1 MEQRW
6 IEVTTDTQVDAL
18 LDAVRYCYSRDDS
31 TRTMV
36 FTNTVESANSVA
48 DILERVGVR
57 CMLYHSDSSME
68 ERAANL
74 CVFREDGG
82 VLVCTDAA
90 ARGLDIPNV
99 SHVIQAFKFFPF
111 PLLFDYFVFVWPS
124 IIFYLFYLRE
134 YFPFSTGRVRYI
146 CS

>member
-1 MEQRW
+1 VFVCWYHRLEQRW
-6 IEVTTDTQVDAL
+6 IEVIADTQVDDL
-18 LDAVRYCYSRDDS
+18 LDAVRYSYRSDDS

-48 DILERVGVR
+48 DILDRVGIR
-57 CMLYHSDSSME
+57 CLLYHSESSMD

-74 CVFREDGG
+74 CAFRDAGG

-99 SHVIQAFKFFPF
+99 SHVIQARQTLY
-111 PLLFDYFVFVWPS
+111 LLFFEDFK
-124 IIFYLFYLRE
+124 LFRLL
-134 YFPFSTGRVRYI
+134 TV
-146 CS
+146 